1 MRDLRGVLP
10 DLPMHDLIPHL
21 ERAAPAD
28 GMTAT
33 AVPFMRVNRRS
44 HAGTAHAH
52 VLSPCVG
59 IFLAGHKRV
68 RLGRRDVCFRQG
80 DTFAIA
86 RATPVISHVVAA
98 PYLCVMLS
106 VDAEI
111 VAELDAYP
119 PAASSDVAEPLARLV
134 RLLDSPSEI
143 PVLAPLFQ
151 RELFYRLL
159 AGPSGDALR
168 ELSRGHDPLVAAAIA
183 WLDAHYAEPF
193 SAERLAAHVHASVSV
208 LYARFKER
216 MRITPLQYQKERRLH
231 AARRLLL
238 TGDVDASTAAYRVGY
253 ASAAQ
258 FNREYRRAFGA
269 PPRRD
274 VEALRRSTSR

>member
-1 MRDLRGVLP
+1 
-10 DLPMHDLIPHL
+10 MHDLLPCL

-28 GMTAT
+28 GMTST
-33 AVPFMRVNRRS
+33 AVPFLRVNRRS

-59 IFLAGHKRV
+59 VFFAGHKRV
-68 RLGRRDVCFRQG
+68 RLGGRDVHLRQG
-80 DTFAIA
+80 DTFALA
-86 RATPVISHVVAA
+86 RATPVVSHVVAA
-98 PYLCVMLS
+98 PYVCVMLS
-106 VDAEI
+106 VDVEL
-111 VAELDAYP
+111 VAGLAAFP

-159 AGPSGDALR
+159 AGPSGDTLR
-168 ELSRGHDPLVAAAIA
+168 ELARGHDPLVAAAMA
-183 WLDAHYAEPF
+183 WLDGHYAEPF
-193 SAERLAAHVHASVSV
+193 SADRLAAHVHASVSA
-208 LYARFKER
+208 LYARFKAR
-216 MRITPLQYQKERRLH
+216 ARVTPLQYQKERRLH

-238 TGDVDASTAAYRVGY
+238 EGDADASTAAYRVGY
-253 ASAAQ
+253 ASVAQ
-258 FNREYRRAFGA
+258 FSREYRRAFGA

-274 VEALRRSTSR
+274 VAALRR